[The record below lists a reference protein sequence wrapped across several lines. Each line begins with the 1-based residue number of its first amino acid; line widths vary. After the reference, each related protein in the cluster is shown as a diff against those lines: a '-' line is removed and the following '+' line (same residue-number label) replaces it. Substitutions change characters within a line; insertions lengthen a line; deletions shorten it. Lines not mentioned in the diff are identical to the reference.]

1 MRRGNLDTVFKPKKL
16 TSETKAHIAVLS
28 TNLFFAINFSLVKY
42 VSPALIKPYAINT
55 LRVGISLILFWL
67 LWAMSDVKPHIKREH
82 WPRFFLC
89 GLTGIAIN
97 QTFFI
102 KGLTYTS
109 AIHASL
115 LILLTPLLITVFAF
129 WILKEKFTIA
139 KALGLALGIGG
150 AALLILSK
158 EQSASATNYLLGDM
172 LIVVNAISY
181 TVYFIIVK
189 PLMAVYPPLHV
200 VRWVFTFG
208 FLMILPFGWNEFFAI
223 PWEKLD
229 WSHVSS
235 LFFIVIPATFLAYFF
250 NIYGIQH
257 LGAGVTGSYI
267 YTQPVFAAVIAVL
280 FFHEHL
286 TTTKLVAGIM
296 IFIGVFLVSF
306 KKDSL
311 NQSLGVIEE

>member
-1 MRRGNLDTVFKPKKL
+1 MKP
-16 TSETKAHIAVLS
+16 ETKAHIAVLG
-28 TNLFFAINFSLVKY
+28 TNLFFAINYSVVKY
-42 VSPALIKPYAINT
+42 VSPVLVKPYAINV

-67 LWAMSDVKPHIKREH
+67 LWTMGDTKPHIQKKH

-97 QTFFI
+97 QMFFI

-129 WILKEKFTIA
+129 WILNEKFTIP

-150 AALLILSK
+150 AVLLITSK
-158 EQSASATNYLLGDM
+158 EQSSSATDYLLGDI
-172 LIVVNAISY
+172 LIIINAISY

-189 PLMAVYPPLHV
+189 PLMQEYPPIHV
-200 VRWVFTFG
+200 IRWVFTFG
-208 FLMILPFGWNEFFAI
+208 FLMILPFGWNEFMDI
-223 PWEKLD
+223 PWEKLE
-229 WSHVSS
+229 WSHYAS
-235 LFFIVIPATFLAYFF
+235 LFFIVIAGTFLAYFF

-267 YTQPVFAAVIAVL
+267 YTQPVFAATIAVI
-280 FFHEHL
+280 FFNEEL
-286 TTTKLVAGIM
+286 TASKLLAGIM
-296 IFIGVFLVSF
+296 IFLGVFLVSF
-306 KKDSL
+306 KKGSL
-311 NQSLGVIEE
+311 NKSLGVIEE

>member
-1 MRRGNLDTVFKPKKL
+1 MK
-16 TSETKAHIAVLS
+16 SETKAHIAVLS
-28 TNLFFAINFSLVKY
+28 TNFFFAVNFSLVKY
-42 VSPALIKPYAINT
+42 VSPALIKPYAINI

-67 LWAMSDVKPHIKREH
+67 LWTMSDTKPHIKKKH
-82 WPRFFLC
+82 WPRFLLC

-97 QTFFI
+97 QMFFI

-129 WILKEKFTIA
+129 WILKEKFTAA
-139 KALGLALGIGG
+139 KAFGLALGIGG

-172 LIVVNAISY
+172 LIVINAISY
-181 TVYFIIVK
+181 TIYFIIVK
-189 PLMAVYPPLHV
+189 PLMAEYPPLHV

-208 FLMILPFGWNEFFAI
+208 FLMILPFGWNEFFET

-229 WSHVSS
+229 WSHLTS
-235 LFFIVIPATFLAYFF
+235 LFFIVVPGTFLAYFF
-250 NIYGIQH
+250 NIYGIRH

-267 YTQPVFAAVIAVL
+267 YTQPVFAAIIAVI
-280 FFHEHL
+280 FFNEHL
-286 TTTKLVAGIM
+286 TPAKLVAGIM
-296 IFIGVFLVSF
+296 IFTGVFLVSF
-306 KKDSL
+306 KRGSL
-311 NQSLGVIEE
+311 NKSLGVIEE

>member
-1 MRRGNLDTVFKPKKL
+1 MKP
-16 TSETKAHIAVLS
+16 ETKAHIAVLS
-28 TNLFFAINFSLVKY
+28 TNLFFAINFSLVKF
-42 VSPALIKPYAINT
+42 VSPALVKPYAINV
-55 LRVGISLILFWL
+55 LRAGISLILFWL
-67 LWAMSDVKPHIKREH
+67 LWTMSDIKPHIKRKH

-115 LILLTPLLITVFAF
+115 LILLTPLLISIFAF

-139 KALGLALGIGG
+139 KAIGIALGIGG

-172 LIVVNAISY
+172 LVVINAISY

-189 PLMAVYPPLHV
+189 PLMAEYPPLHV
-200 VRWVFTFG
+200 ISWVFTFG

-223 PWEKLD
+223 PWEKLE
-229 WSHVSS
+229 WSHLAS
-235 LFFIVIPATFLAYFF
+235 LFFIVVAGTFLGYFF

-257 LGAGVTGSYI
+257 LGAGVTGAYI
-267 YTQPVFAAVIAVL
+267 YTQPVFAAIIAVI
-280 FFHEHL
+280 FFNEHL
-286 TTTKLVAGIM
+286 TAPKIAAGAM

-306 KKDSL
+306 KKGSL
-311 NQSLGVIEE
+311 NKSLGVIEE